1 MATQAIPIRLENEEE
16 AQVVRQLYRMLIH
29 DGTAALVGPDNSK
42 IALPPTIY
50 KVLVAIMKDMQ
61 EGKSIGLIPV
71 MEELST
77 QAAADMLGVSRQF
90 LVNELEAGKLA
101 FHRTGTHRKMYLK
114 DLLAYQEQRGMNRK
128 DAIRRIARHLMNS
141 AFTTNLFRSMSNQ
154 ELRFSDCHRRQCIDA
169 GRCPRH
175 VAQARG
181 TASVFVQ
188 MVRGHYCGGPSQSR
202 PRLLSRL

>member
-1 MATQAIPIRLENEEE
+1 MEDSMTTQAIPIRLENEEE

-29 DGTAALVGPDNSK
+29 DGTAALVGPDDSK

-128 DAIRRIARHLMNS
+128 DAIRRIAQASEELGIY
-141 AFTTNLFRSMSNQ
+141 NQ
-154 ELRFSDCHRRQCIDA
+154 
-169 GRCPRH
+169 
-175 VAQARG
+175 
-181 TASVFVQ
+181 FV
-188 MVRGHYCGGPSQSR
+188 PFDE
-202 PRLLSRL
+202 